1 VKKPVSLIF
10 TASVAAFAISAKAL
24 PAEIERIQTGNDL
37 DLITI
42 SGPIE
47 YRDDVKFRLAT
58 IDTKK
63 AMVMLASPGGSLD
76 AGLSIGKQIR
86 LGGYS
91 TLVGSRLCASAC
103 ALAWLGG
110 QRRYMSADS
119 KVGFH
124 AAYVNDGE
132 FKRETGLGNARIGSY
147 LTKLGLSDEAITF
160 ITSAPPEDLNFL
172 NLYQARE
179 HGIDVLFLKDGEL
192 TPSRTAEK
200 EIQSNQKRAAHNFYK
215 RLYES
220 GMNALPDSVDQCYRR
235 ASQKRDL
242 KTVEYCLTLDLC
254 ASIFDKSFAETMKL
268 PRNEYFYD
276 NIVSERFRSASNLI
290 SWGGIDLAEFFNETK
305 LVANKLVNDATIQ
318 EAGKQAAEIK

>member
-1 VKKPVSLIF
+1 VKKLVWSIF
-10 TASVAAFAISAKAL
+10 TAGIAAFAISAKAL
-24 PAEIERIQTGNDL
+24 PAEIERIQTGDDL
-37 DLITI
+37 ELITI
-42 SGPIE
+42 SGPIQ

-63 AMVMLASPGGSLD
+63 AIVMLASPGGSLD

-179 HGIDVLFLKDGEL
+179 HGIDALFLKDGEL

-220 GMNALPDSVDQCYRR
+220 GMNGLSDSVDQCYRR
-235 ASQKRDL
+235 VSQKRDL

-276 NIVSERFRSASNLI
+276 DIVSKRFSSASKLI

-305 LVANKLVNDATIQ
+305 LSANKLVNDATIQ